1 MSFNHK
7 DLRRWWNLF
16 NKKYYDGKLPK
27 VTIRYEHV
35 DGHCACVEYFNEPD
49 EEKRVVRID
58 TLYALDSNVTKVSM
72 LHEANHV
79 FTGSIYH
86 GKVFYDEEARLYRLG
101 AFKGLL

>member
-16 NKKYYDGKLPK
+16 NRKYHGGKLPQ

-35 DGHCACVEYFNEPD
+35 DGHCACLEYFNEKD
-49 EEKRVVRID
+49 EEKRVIRID
-58 TLYALDSNVTKVSM
+58 TLYALDSRVTKVAIH
-72 LHEANHV
+72 HEQIHLA
-79 FTGSIYH
+79 TGSMVH
-86 GKVFYDEEARLYRLG
+86 GKIYYDEEARLYRLG